1 MDDSVRSLTNH
12 SSYLTDFG
20 NGVVPNTKGFST
32 LSDPNITVEYQ
43 NSTLFTGDRPYNG
56 GNFAFFTAGVL
67 FVGLNQVG
75 GGAVGDEASRVD
87 GNYKWVKYN
96 MDSQFSSGMRA
107 IVVFAHASMGGAR
120 QTYFGAPFMSLL
132 KTNEYSRIKA
142 LYIHGD
148 GHVFSAY
155 SPDGTNSNLT
165 SVQVDAGQL
174 ANPII
179 ISVLHDTVADD
190 ISFDINRRGGLY
202 SGDCPAGN
210 VDKTW
215 SSNY

>member
-1 MDDSVRSLTNH
+1 
-12 SSYLTDFG
+12 LTDFG

-75 GGAVGDEASRVD
+75 GGTVGDEASRVD

-96 MDSQFSSGMRA
+96 MDSHFSSGMRA

-148 GHVFSAY
+148 GHVFSTY